1 MNRISFIVFLLC
13 SQLNFGQ
20 KNNLQQIKETIN
32 TNNDHFQ
39 YEKSMVLLNQLL
51 DQDTVSPYTRFELYL
66 LKSNTYKRLFNY
78 EEVFQNLRIAE
89 LEGLKSNKK
98 EKVKN
103 IIRVER
109 ALAYYDTQN
118 VAMGQ
123 RLIKEVVRNKFKDL
137 SIEQKVFVL
146 IMEATALMGNHQM
159 LESESKLQEAQ
170 AIASIHCPR
179 ELPLVLAKKTVLYNK
194 MKLSQKQNEAF
205 QLGLFYAKKYKILK
219 YEMYMYEVMK
229 YICIENNDNASL
241 KYYQRKF
248 DSLDNAYNAIIYNGK
263 ITLVEKKFIAQRH
276 RIENENKQNINL
288 SLLGLI
294 VVLVFVSSLLFL
306 LYKKTK
312 PNAEK

>member
-1 MNRISFIVFLLC
+1 M
-13 SQLNFGQ
+13 
-20 KNNLQQIKETIN
+20 
-32 TNNDHFQ
+32 
-39 YEKSMVLLNQLL
+39 
-51 DQDTVSPYTRFELYL
+51 
-66 LKSNTYKRLFNY
+66 
-78 EEVFQNLRIAE
+78 
-89 LEGLKSNKK
+89 
-98 EKVKN
+98 
-103 IIRVER
+103 
-109 ALAYYDTQN
+109 
-118 VAMGQ
+118 
-123 RLIKEVVRNKFKDL
+123 IKEVVRNKFKDL

-159 LESESKLQEAQ
+159 LESESKVQEAQ

-306 LYKKTK
+306 LYKKNKAQRRKVEEENKRFHHEIARLTALTNEKGEKIDLTK
-312 PNAEK
+312 FNLTERQIEIINLIKLGKTNKEIGKELFISENTVKYHIHIIFDILDIDHRSKLR